1 MEIKLASHEH
11 SMGYHCLDDE
21 TDDNWC
27 EKCTEKICG
36 AAYPCVSCELWL
48 HELCAKAIQY
58 LPREITHPLH
68 SHHHLMLDWSGP
80 AAPFTCDLCLKIS
93 SGTNYRCCRC
103 PFELDLVCAFAS
115 SDDHVARKKRQRSN
129 ADREK
134 QIMQHYCHIHP
145 LILYKHSNEG
155 EHDYNCRWCD
165 KPLTGIFY
173 GCKSCGFFLHEFC
186 SDKIPKTLNHPFHP
200 SHPLRLDFVDATC
213 NACTQWIG
221 TSKDFSTAAYGCQ
234 ICNFNLDFGCAKLL
248 PTLKHESHNHCLT
261 YVGPTFRDPIHK
273 YHFQCS
279 SFRELCLDTFYRC
292 VQCDLNLHLKCV
304 PVPPLAKHRYHRHPL
319 LLNQPVRE
327 DEIGE
332 YYCDICEKE
341 RDPTHEVYYCQKC
354 TYIAHIECVLNQE
367 ETSTKQDSSSSP
379 PIFMD
384 AKASE
389 LKEMEQTETILV
401 RPVLHKHP
409 LKFCE
414 VTENLGERVCG
425 ACRLELSRP
434 GYICKGCLYILHEN
448 CAKLPDE
455 IQHPLHPQHHLNL
468 YATTPSL
475 DQNICNKFQDFYFG
489 FTYLCEQCDLK
500 LDLKCATRASSE
512 SGRTTLKESER
523 ETELFHFTHKHKL
536 LLCNITDPVVEGRCN
551 LCRLQIFGYHM
562 KCKYLFIP
570 NTLLTLSYTRY
581 GGCHAC
587 SLKLLPSGYHNS
599 YNYGCK
605 DCGVN
610 YHIACAI
617 SLTRPLKRDSH
628 MHHLYY
634 FGTDFDRFFA
644 MYSDFIDIY
653 AGLFC
658 SHCGEICSGQS
669 FYRCL
674 ECFINFHVECVSLP
688 QIIKS
693 KCHIHPLTLKDSY
706 IEDDSEEHYCDAC
719 EERRHPNHH
728 VYYCEECAHIDCALS
743 KEEEVVSFLVP
754 RERMKRMSLTRGI

>member
-21 TDDNWC
+21 TDDKWC
-27 EKCTEKICG
+27 DKCRETICG
-36 AAYPCVSCELWL
+36 AAYACVSC
-48 HELCAKAIQY
+48 
-58 LPREITHPLH
+58 
-68 SHHHLMLDWSGP
+68 
-80 AAPFTCDLCLKIS
+80 
-93 SGTNYRCCRC
+93 CRC
-103 PFELDLVCAFAS
+103 SFELDLVCAFAS

-145 LILYKHSNEG
+145 LILYKYSNEG

-213 NACTQWIG
+213 NACTQQIKL
-221 TSKDFSTAAYGCQ
+221 SNKDFSTAAYGCQ

-248 PTLKHESHNHCLT
+248 PNLNHEGHNHCLT
-261 YVGPTFRDPIHK
+261 YVGPTFRDPTRK

-279 SFRELCLDTFYRC
+279 SCRELCLDTFYRC
-292 VQCDLNLHLKCV
+292 VQCDLNLHLIKCV

-319 LLNQPVRE
+319 LLNQPIRE

-341 RDPTHEVYYCQKC
+341 RDPTHE
-354 TYIAHIECVLNQE
+354 E

-379 PIFMD
+379 PISMD
-384 AKASE
+384 PKASE
-389 LKEMEQTETILV
+389 LKEMEQTDETILVV
-401 RPVLHKHP
+401 RPVLHEHP

-414 VTENLGERVCG
+414 VTENLGERVCN
-425 ACRLELSRP
+425 ACRLELSGP
-434 GYICKGCLYILHEN
+434 GYICQGCQYILYEN
-448 CAKLPDE
+448 CAKLPDK

-468 YATTPSL
+468 YARYTSL
-475 DQNICNKFQDFYFG
+475 DENICDKCQEFSFG
-489 FTYLCEQCDLK
+489 FIYLCEQCDFK
-500 LDLKCATRASSE
+500 LDLKCATRAPSE
-512 SGRTTLKESER
+512 SGRTTLKESKR
-523 ETELFHFTHKHKL
+523 ETELFHFTDKHKL
-536 LLCNITDPVVEGRCN
+536 LFCNFTDSVVESRCNICQ
-551 LCRLQIFGYHM
+551 LQIFGPAYHCR
-562 KCKYLFIP
+562 KCGWVLHESCLRLPQEMQAPIHSQH
-570 NTLLTLSYTRY
+570 TLTLSYTRY

-587 SLKLLPSGYHNS
+587 SLKLLPSGYFKS

-617 SLTRPLKRDSH
+617 SLTRPLKLDSH

-644 MYSDFIDIY
+644 MYRDFIDHY
-653 AGLFC
+653 AALFC
-658 SHCGEICSGQS
+658 SHCCQICSGQS

-674 ECFINFHVECVSLP
+674 ECFVNFHIECLSLP

-693 KCHIHPLTLKDSY
+693 KCHTHSY
-706 IEDDSEEHYCDAC
+706 IEDDSEEHYCDEC
-719 EERRHPNHH
+719 EEKRHPSHH
-728 VYYCEECAHIDCALS
+728 VYYCEECPGMFVAHIDCALS
-743 KEEEVVSFLVP
+743 KGDHMKKIKEELD
-754 RERMKRMSLTRGI
+754 

>member
-21 TDDNWC
+21 TDDRWC
-27 EKCTEKICG
+27 RETICG
-36 AAYPCVSCELWL
+36 AAYACV
-48 HELCAKAIQY
+48 
-58 LPREITHPLH
+58 
-68 SHHHLMLDWSGP
+68 
-80 AAPFTCDLCLKIS
+80 
-93 SGTNYRCCRC
+93 
-103 PFELDLVCAFAS
+103 
-115 SDDHVARKKRQRSN
+115 DDHVARKKRQRSN
-129 ADREK
+129 AEREK
-134 QIMQHYCHIHP
+134 LIMQHYCHIHP
-145 LILYKHSNEG
+145 LILYKYSNEG

-213 NACTQWIG
+213 NACTQQIKL
-221 TSKDFSTAAYGCQ
+221 SNKDFSTAAYGCQ

-248 PTLKHESHNHCLT
+248 PTLNHEGHNHCLT
-261 YVGPTFRDPIHK
+261 YVGPTFRDPTRK

-279 SFRELCLDTFYRC
+279 SCRELCLDTFYRC
-292 VQCDLNLHLKCV
+292 VQCDLNLHLKCA

-319 LLNQPVRE
+319 LLNQPIRE

-354 TYIAHIECVLNQE
+354 TYIAHIECVLNEE
-367 ETSTKQDSSSSP
+367 ETSTKQDSSS
-379 PIFMD
+379 
-384 AKASE
+384 E
-389 LKEMEQTETILV
+389 LKEMEQTDETILVV
-401 RPVLHKHP
+401 RPVLHEHP

-414 VTENLGERVCG
+414 VTENLGERVCN
-425 ACRLELSRP
+425 ACRLELSGP
-434 GYICKGCLYILHEN
+434 GYICQGCQYILYEN
-448 CAKLPDE
+448 CGKLPDE

-468 YATTPSL
+468 YARYTSL
-475 DQNICNKFQDFYFG
+475 DENICDKCQEFSFG
-489 FTYLCEQCDLK
+489 FIYLCEQCDFK
-500 LDLKCATRASSE
+500 LDLKCATRAPSE

-523 ETELFHFTHKHKL
+523 ETELFHFTDKHKL
-536 LLCNITDPVVEGRCN
+536 LFCNFTDSVVESRCNICQ
-551 LCRLQIFGYHM
+551 LQIFGPAYHCR
-562 KCKYLFIP
+562 KCGWVLHESCLRLPQEMQAPIHSQH
-570 NTLLTLSYTRY
+570 TLTLSYTRY

-587 SLKLLPSGYHNS
+587 SLKLLPSGYFKS

-617 SLTRPLKRDSH
+617 SLTRPLKLDSH

-644 MYSDFIDIY
+644 MYRDFIDHY
-653 AGLFC
+653 AALFC
-658 SHCGEICSGQS
+658 SHCCQICSGQS

-674 ECFINFHVECVSLP
+674 ECFVNFNIECLSLP

-719 EERRHPNHH
+719 EEKRHPSHH
-728 VYYCEECAHIDCALS
+728 VYYCEECPGMFVAHIDCALS
-743 KEEEVVSFLVP
+743 KGDHMKKIKEELD
-754 RERMKRMSLTRGI
+754 